1 MIGGT
6 GEYNHFNLLLP
17 GRLRAELPER
27 RQQVLFQGVVQGG
40 QLGGHLLQ
48 AGLLQQRSQGRDG
61 GEKGTKEQPKK
72 YRNTHS
78 KSSYPNCKFFYVF
91 RCNLNVILEHFRDL
105 EEKWDPISVM
115 ARISATQ
122 ADRWVQ
128 SLDSLQ
134 LQFWPT

>member
-1 MIGGT
+1 MFGGT

-61 GEKGTKEQPKK
+61 GEKGIKEQPK
-72 YRNTHS
+72 NTEI
-78 KSSYPNCKFFYVF
+78 P
-91 RCNLNVILEHFRDL
+91 IL
-105 EEKWDPISVM
+105 K
-115 ARISATQ
+115 ARIQIASFSMCSDVIST
-122 ADRWVQ
+122 
-128 SLDSLQ
+128 
-134 LQFWPT
+134 